1 MFKKIEFREISASN
15 LKVNIERYKDGSF
28 NFQKYIKKDSK
39 FPLTFVAKNAL
50 VFLDEY
56 LITYKDN
63 SVVLNAQIAGK
74 DLVSTEFNL
83 DSVADIKNGRRA
95 EVFKGRQD
103 TGFTICN

>member
-1 MFKKIEFREISASN
+1 M
-15 LKVNIERYKDGSF
+15 
-28 NFQKYIKKDSK
+28 Q
-39 FPLTFVAKNAL
+39 KNAL

-83 DSVADIKNGRRA
+83 DSVADIKTEGELKFSKGGKTQVSPYAIDAKLKFPLNKNLD
-95 EVFKGRQD
+95 FKDYRLQASVKKP
-103 TGFTICN
+103 